1 MNLSWQVG
9 CDDKMNGTIYKKLEA
24 LDRKW
29 VKNLDCTPL
38 KADFTNDADYF
49 AAKSAYLEE
58 RRKIADEAFD
68 LIASDFNGG
77 RKIAA
82 IIWDHIIEHYSD
94 EWFTIMYK
102 YFLNEAKLA
111 EKILEVA
118 NDDKR
123 KV

>member
-1 MNLSWQVG
+1 
-9 CDDKMNGTIYKKLEA
+9 MNGTIYKKLEA

-29 VKNLDCTPL
+29 IKNLDYAPL
-38 KADFTNDADYF
+38 KADFNNDADYLS
-49 AAKSAYLEE
+49 AKNAYLDE

-68 LIASDFNGG
+68 LIASNFKGG

-102 YFLNEAKLA
+102 HFLNEAKLA
-111 EKILEVA
+111 EKILEA
-118 NDDKR
+118 TNDDR
-123 KV
+123 RNAR